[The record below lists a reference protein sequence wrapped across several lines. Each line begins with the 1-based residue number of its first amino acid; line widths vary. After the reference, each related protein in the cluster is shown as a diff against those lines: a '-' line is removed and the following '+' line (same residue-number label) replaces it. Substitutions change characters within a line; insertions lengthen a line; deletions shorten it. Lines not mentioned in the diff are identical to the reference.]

1 MSEQRA
7 MLDAAFWGDLPKV
20 QALLE
25 RDPGLACATSDGE
38 HYEVGATA
46 LHLACSG
53 GHAGVVRALVAAG
66 VEVNAMAR
74 DGSPLSIAVWEGH
87 IELVEFLLAHGG
99 DPRLRAPNG
108 ETALH
113 VAAYKGNEAAGAL
126 LIARGAD
133 VNARTTT
140 GTTDMFITSPPV
152 CGEAPL
158 HLAAAYGHREFV
170 QLLLQSGAQKQIRD
184 HTGQTPANWA
194 ARYHQNELIRLLT

>member
-25 RDPGLACATSDGE
+25 RDPELAHATSGGE
-38 HYEVGATA
+38 HYEVGVTA

-53 GHAGVVRALVAAG
+53 GHADVARALVAAG
-66 VEVNAMAR
+66 ADVNAMAK
-74 DGSPLSIAVWEGH
+74 DGAPLSIAVWEGH
-87 IELVEFLLAHGG
+87 GELVEFLLAHGS
-99 DPRLRAPNG
+99 DPRLSASNG

-113 VAAYKGNEAAGAL
+113 AAAYKGNVAAGSL

-194 ARYHQNELIRLLT
+194 ARHHQNELIRLLT